1 MFFVDQRVSY
11 FTRKHGSDSTK
22 RLKNALSSLVVRSY
36 SWVVADV
43 KENDLGLSHRELD
56 SCTKAQIMV

>member
-1 MFFVDQRVSY
+1 MVSCMFFVDQRVSY

-43 KENDLGLSHRELD
+43 KENDLGLSH
-56 SCTKAQIMV
+56 